1 MLPMQGAW
9 GSIPGQG
16 TRFHLPELKIPHV
29 PVKAE
34 VPKDHN

>member
-1 MLPMQGAW
+1 MLPIQGAW

-29 PVKAE
+29 DRE
-34 VPKDHN
+34 